1 MSKVQAQLG
10 SKRRRHDVVAGMS
23 PSGDGQAWSVVI
35 ARSGGGL
42 GGGALGSS
50 GVKVVS
56 AGTYSR
62 ADAAAMRRELAAQ
75 KVTLVVRVVPTRESV
90 GRVVH
95 VPTAGDADLQR
106 TLKLV
111 VEAET
116 PPNVMGHRMGAAF
129 LPVAT
134 GGASGQT
141 RSILLTGWVATGIP
155 SATRFGKLGEELEV
169 GDGIEERF
177 CTPLGASAALRGVD
191 DGDIVDARET
201 EQALSVLIGGAGGG
215 EAKAVARVVIDE
227 PDDGMSW
234 ARVVEATVEGALELM
249 GEGNHASGWIGDVE
263 RSWPTG
269 AACAGMAAKRVSG
282 AAIDQAWMRKH
293 AIALGAACC
302 GLDEYRGSI
311 GLSDILRDAPKVYKP
326 LSTRVVEW
334 ASAPGR
340 AAALVVLALLGMLLI
355 PWGVSYARTRVLQTS
370 TKDLAEVRGK
380 SKDVELRAAM
390 YQQLE
395 SERWPMTK
403 LMSNISG
410 AAPVGVTITEYRAT
424 VGQNITLV
432 GEAESREMVTKFESN
447 LNATKLFASVTQKN
461 VDPKG
466 TMVGFTYVLTV
477 GPNAH
482 AATKP
487 VEDFVATPLAVRL
500 YGEGASN
507 TLPPKGAAPAPV
519 RTTRSSSSSP
529 AVTTTIGGKSG
540 SGSGASAESSQV
552 SRRPSGSGTN
562 EPPAAVADA
571 DIAKMTRS
579 EAMKGWAERKRF
591 LSANPKAD
599 PTVKTRLDEEVTKL
613 KARMD
618 ETAKSESKSGESGGS
633 K

>member
-10 SKRRRHDVVAGMS
+10 SKRRRHDVVAGIS

-35 ARSGGGL
+35 ARSGGG
-42 GGGALGSS
+42 LGSS

-111 VEAET
+111 VEAEA

-129 LPVAT
+129 LPVASSAA

-141 RSILLTGWVATGIP
+141 RSILLTGWVATSVP
-155 SATRFGKLGEELEV
+155 AAARVGKLGEELEV

-177 CTPLGASAALRGVD
+177 CTPLGAAAALRGAD
-191 DGDIVDARET
+191 EGDIVDARES

-234 ARVVEATVEGALELM
+234 SQVVEATVEGAIELM
-249 GEGNHASGWIGDVE
+249 GESGALSTSWKSDIE

-282 AAIDQAWMRKH
+282 VAIDQAWMRKH

-302 GLDEYRGSI
+302 GLDEYRGSF

-390 YQQLE
+390 YQQLQ

-403 LMSNISG
+403 LMADISG

-432 GEAESREMVTKFESN
+432 AEAESREMVTKFESN

-599 PTVKTRLDEEVTKL
+599 PTIKTRLDEEVTKL

-618 ETAKSESKSGESGGS
+618 ETAKNESKSGESGGS